1 MPATATATR
10 RKKQPARA
18 KVGAISYP
26 ITIPFPKLNP
36 GEKFVGVIVSA
47 DGKYRHALILLPGES
62 EPNNWKAQ
70 MEWAAS
76 IGGDLPDRVEGAL
89 LFATL
94 RDEFKGA
101 WYWTRELHAAYSDYA
116 WMQSFG
122 YGYQLNTRKSYDYR
136 ARAVR
141 RAPLVIRSFQEIT
154 DA

>member
-1 MPATATATR
+1 MPATATR

-18 KVGAISYP
+18 EVGAISYP
-26 ITIPFPKLNP
+26 ITIPFPKLNE

-62 EPNNWKAQ
+62 EPNNWQAQ

-76 IGGDLPDRVEGAL
+76 VGGDLPDRVESAL

-94 RDEFKGA
+94 RDEFKA
-101 WYWTRELHAAYSDYA
+101 DWYWTREQHAALSAYA
-116 WMQSFG
+116 WVQDFG
-122 YGYQLNTRKSYDYR
+122 LGLQGNGHKSSNGR

-141 RAPLVIRSFQEIT
+141 RVSHSVIQ
-154 DA
+154 

>member
-1 MPATATATR
+1 MPVATR

-47 DGKYRHALILLPGES
+47 DGKYRRALILLPGES
-62 EPNNWKAQ
+62 EPNNWQAQ

-76 IGGDLPDRVEGAL
+76 IGGDLPDRVESAL

-94 RDEFKGA
+94 REEFKPD
-101 WYWTRELHAAYSDYA
+101 WYWTREQHAAYSGYA
-116 WMQSFG
+116 LVQDFG
-122 YGYQLNTRKSYDYR
+122 NGGQLNNRKSGNGR

-141 RAPLVIRSFQEIT
+141 REVLVIQ
-154 DA
+154 

>member
-1 MPATATATR
+1 MPATATR

-18 KVGAISYP
+18 EVGAISYP
-26 ITIPFPKLNP
+26 ITIPFPKLNE

-62 EPNNWKAQ
+62 EPNNWQAQ

-76 IGGDLPDRVEGAL
+76 VSGDLPDRVESAL

-94 RDEFKGA
+94 RDEFKA
-101 WYWTRELHAAYSDYA
+101 DWYWTREQHAAYSHSA
-116 WMQSFG
+116 WLQYFG
-122 YGYQLNTRKSYDYR
+122 NGNQNYRHKSNYHR

-141 RAPLVIRSFQEIT
+141 RAPLIIQ
-154 DA
+154 

>member
-1 MPATATATR
+1 MPATATR

-62 EPNNWKAQ
+62 EPNNWQAQ

-76 IGGDLPDRVEGAL
+76 IGGELPDRVESAL

-94 RDEFKGA
+94 RDEFKKSDC
-101 WYWTRELHAAYSDYA
+101 WTREQHAAFSAYA
-116 WMQSFG
+116 WMQYFG
-122 YGYQLNTRKSYDYR
+122 YGGQLIILKSYDYR

-141 RAPLVIRSFQEIT
+141 RLVIR
-154 DA
+154 